1 MSTLFARQLIYTNV
15 EAKESPK
22 GVGGFQVLLASAE
35 IAEVD
40 ELEVPERLF
49 YREIKDNE
57 ELPVKHVFY
66 PTRSGDLLLA
76 RMVPLPE
83 RDGASRHGRY
93 LAHALMFSAADFAL
107 VDNDPFFVFK
117 RFAFVETVEAAL
129 EMSDRK
135 TSEIPPAQIELGDAS
150 DANNT
155 REARIARAQLL
166 DDLQFEPRRQL
177 LLLAAKRALD
187 EEARNSLGLFGEP
200 DIVFNCLSSVVAA
213 MPSFLRARCS
223 FDTFFRGGNS
233 NSTSYWAMGLP
244 TDVARSSRLFCF
256 DVVAGRF
263 EHSVSSEPQTL
274 FEQWLGEEKRALV
287 EMALLG
293 DTAWEYARWF
303 DSPASPTPKPR
314 HQEEVKVWDSLSRLR
329 PDALQNQLRRQ
340 LERQV
345 GENLAHLL
353 ALELKQAQGEIVL
366 GQEFPVQQ
374 LADWTWNLCLR
385 QGSSLDLATWND
397 IARIGDLSG
406 RALLKLAF
414 LRASRQWERLA
425 QALQLACDGDFQDFA
440 LWALAPLSP
449 RVTWS
454 VQRDGSNLLFGPRL
468 KFDAAGDETDSI
480 HVFCAL
486 LGQLPTPPEPEKS
499 LRDRFPF
506 MGRRDDSI
514 AQPSNGAISVNTRR
528 WLWLLQKIERD
539 SNAYSPGFSAAED
552 RLPQP
557 RQEEF
562 RR

>member
-15 EAKESPK
+15 EARESPK
-22 GVGGFQVLLASAE
+22 GLGGFQVLLSSAG

-66 PTRSGDLLLA
+66 QTRSGELLLA
-76 RMVPLPE
+76 RMVSLPE
-83 RDGASRHGRY
+83 RDGAARHGRY

-135 TSEIPPAQIELGDAS
+135 TSEIPLAQIGLGDAT
-150 DANNT
+150 DAT
-155 REARIARAQLL
+155 DAREARIARAQLL
-166 DDLQFEPRRQL
+166 DGLQFEPRRQL

-187 EEARNSLGLFGEP
+187 EEARNSLGMFAEP
-200 DIVFNCLSSVVAA
+200 DIVFNCLSSIVAA

-263 EHSVSSEPQTL
+263 EHPVSAEPQTL
-274 FEQWLGEEKRALV
+274 FEQWLGEEKRAAA
-287 EMALLG
+287 ETALSG

-303 DSPASPTPKPR
+303 DSPTSPTPKPR

-329 PDALQNQLRRQ
+329 PNALQNQLRRQ

-353 ALELKQAQGEIVL
+353 ALELKQAQGEVVL
-366 GQEFPVQQ
+366 EQEFPIQQ

-385 QGSSLDLATWND
+385 QGLSLDLATWND
-397 IARIGDLSG
+397 IARVGDSSG
-406 RALLKLAF
+406 RVVLKLAF

-454 VQRDGSNLLFGPRL
+454 VQRDGSNLQFGPRL
-468 KFDAAGDETDSI
+468 KFDAAGDETDSLQL
-480 HVFCAL
+480 FCAL

-499 LRDRFPF
+499 LRDRLPF
-506 MGRRDDSI
+506 MGRRDDSTS
-514 AQPSNGAISVNTRR
+514 QPSNGNASVNTRR
-528 WLWLLQKIERD
+528 WLWLIQKIERD
-539 SNAYSPGFSAAED
+539 ASAYSSGFLAGD
-552 RLPQP
+552 NRLPQP
-557 RQEEF
+557 RSEQS